1 MNGMRCGDTP
11 CFSLILD
18 LPLWTRTVGIYFAQF
33 AIPGAINQSS
43 DLENGGHAGENLGE
57 FREKPRD

>member
-1 MNGMRCGDTP
+1 MRCGDTP
-11 CFSLILD
+11 RSLLVLD
-18 LPLWTRTVGIYFAQF
+18 LPLRARAVGIYFAQLV
-33 AIPGAINQSS
+33 IRGGVNQSS